1 MQMKRPTERAYS
13 SRGGADSTSL
23 SQEHWSRA
31 TNGETQGG
39 TINKGGRVINLAG
52 RYARKEEHMNGMT
65 AIDYIRE
72 LHQKIEQLQRE
83 NKHYEYIIKKLTDEM
98 NGMKHTKNEK
108 DA

>member
-1 MQMKRPTERAYS
+1 
-13 SRGGADSTSL
+13 
-23 SQEHWSRA
+23 
-31 TNGETQGG
+31 
-39 TINKGGRVINLAG
+39 
-52 RYARKEEHMNGMT
+52 MNGMT